1 MIGVISHVDALK
13 KRIDVQIEVKKQNGL
28 GVSELA
34 ECYRYHG
41 N

>member
-13 KRIDVQIEVKKQNGL
+13 KRIDVQIEVKKQSGL

-34 ECYRYHG
+34 DCYRYVAS
-41 N
+41 